1 MKSRI
6 QFYPNDTLYNR
17 LSKDATCAGV
27 SISAFVVDI
36 INEYYQKKD
45 SSSQY
50 VISFRDLKD
59 KVFDEIQSYV
69 SSHPVGD
76 EFDIL
81 EASNTYRNIPMS
93 IDEKP
98 STIRAQIG
106 KIFSRQI
113 GRSPFE
119 NIEYTGKVSSK
130 NNKAAIY
137 RKKEGAEWWNTKML

>member
-17 LSKDATCAGV
+17 LSKDAACAGV

-45 SSSQY
+45 SSSQC

-69 SSHPVGD
+69 SSQPIGK

-81 EASNTYRNIPMS
+81 SVSNTYKDIPMS

-98 STIRAQIG
+98 STTRARIG
-106 KIFSRQI
+106 KIFFQHVEKHLI
-113 GRSPFE
+113 KNVEF
-119 NIEYTGKVSSK
+119 TGKVSSK

-137 RKKEGAEWWNTKML
+137 RIKEDDEK